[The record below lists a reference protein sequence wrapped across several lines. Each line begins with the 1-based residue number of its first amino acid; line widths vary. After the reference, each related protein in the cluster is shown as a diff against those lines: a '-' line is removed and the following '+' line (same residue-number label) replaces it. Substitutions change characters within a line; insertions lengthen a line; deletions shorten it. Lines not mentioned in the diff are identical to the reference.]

1 MKKFKTKRQRKLERK
16 NILLIGFCILF
27 IIIFIYLST
36 RKLEKDYNGFIN
48 YVLEEQGFVEKENSS
63 FFSVYTSNLEVL
75 LSNYYFKDAESE
87 KLVYQDN
94 DPLVYIYATH
104 DEEEYKNDK
113 AFLGLNNDIYSVINV
128 LSDELAK
135 YNIKSV
141 NEEKRVSTFLDKEN
155 LNYSNSY
162 KISRRFLEEVV
173 ILYPTL
179 NYFIDIHRDSVGEDI
194 TTTTINNKVY
204 AKILFVLGLENKNY
218 KENKVLITKL
228 NDYLNSHYK
237 GISRGIYEKKGSGVN
252 GVYNQ
257 DFHPNTILIEIGG
270 VDNNMESVVNSTEII
285 AEALYYII
293 GDENEKGN

>member
-1 MKKFKTKRQRKLERK
+1 M
-16 NILLIGFCILF
+16 
-27 IIIFIYLST
+27 
-36 RKLEKDYNGFIN
+36 
-48 YVLEEQGFVEKENSS
+48 
-63 FFSVYTSNLEVL
+63 
-75 LSNYYFKDAESE
+75 
-87 KLVYQDN
+87 
-94 DPLVYIYATH
+94 
-104 DEEEYKNDK
+104 
-113 AFLGLNNDIYSVINV
+113 
-128 LSDELAK
+128 
-135 YNIKSV
+135 
-141 NEEKRVSTFLDKEN
+141 
-155 LNYSNSY
+155 
-162 KISRRFLEEVV
+162 V

-285 AEALYYII
+285 AESLYYII